1 MERAAL
7 GEVQALNALQYR
19 LRISDCTNQIN
30 ADQNSAFFSNY
41 LKAFRNQTFLDDWTI
56 TLARDTCSFLNNCWE
71 VAKTETVLKIL
82 LIWIYWTEKQTEK
95 LTRKTEF
102 LSKNTSFLPL
112 KFEYTS
118 YIFLIPSIS
127 LPFMTL
133 KSTGFFC

>member
-7 GEVQALNALQYR
+7 GKVQAPNALQYP
-19 LRISDCTNQIN
+19 LRIFDCTNQIN

-41 LKAFRNQTFLDDWTI
+41 LKTFRNQTLLGDWTI

>member
-7 GEVQALNALQYR
+7 GEVQAPNALQYR
-19 LRISDCTNQIN
+19 LRIFDCTNQIN
-30 ADQNSAFFSNY
+30 ADQNSAFFSTY
-41 LKAFRNQTFLDDWTI
+41 LKTFRNQTFLDDWTI
-56 TLARDTCSFLNNCWE
+56 TLARDTCSFLNNCWD

-102 LSKNTSFLPL
+102 KSKNTSFLPL
-112 KFEYTS
+112 KFEYAS

>member
-7 GEVQALNALQYR
+7 GEVQAPNALQYR
-19 LRISDCTNQIN
+19 LRIFDCTNQIN
-30 ADQNSAFFSNY
+30 ADQNSAFFSTY
-41 LKAFRNQTFLDDWTI
+41 LKTFRNQTFLDDWTI
-56 TLARDTCSFLNNCWE
+56 TLARDTCSFLNNCWD

>member
-7 GEVQALNALQYR
+7 GEVQAPNALQYR
-19 LRISDCTNQIN
+19 LGIFDCTNQIN
-30 ADQNSAFFSNY
+30 ADQNSAFFSTY
-41 LKAFRNQTFLDDWTI
+41 LKTFRNQTFLDDWTI
-56 TLARDTCSFLNNCWE
+56 TLARDTCSFLNNCWD

>member
-7 GEVQALNALQYR
+7 GEVQAPNALQYR
-19 LRISDCTNQIN
+19 LRIFDCTNQIN
-30 ADQNSAFFSNY
+30 ADQNSAFFSTY
-41 LKAFRNQTFLDDWTI
+41 LKTFRNQTFLDDWTI

>member
-7 GEVQALNALQYR
+7 GEVQVPNALQYR
-19 LRISDCTNQIN
+19 LRIFDYTNQIN
-30 ADQNSAFFSNY
+30 ADQNSAFFSTY
-41 LKAFRNQTFLDDWTI
+41 LKTFRNQTFLDDWTI
-56 TLARDTCSFLNNCWE
+56 TLARDTCSFLNNCWD